1 MTRSIRRFPT
11 LAVLAALVLTCGLA
25 ERCSALILLTDVTP
39 EKANELGITV
49 RSRTRENDVWV
60 QMEFKT
66 TGPMKNFK
74 WADLEVKQGGKHLV
88 TVPILPRKP
97 ANDSPEE
104 SKQLAF
110 YIDPAALPNAAV
122 TVVVYDAPLTG
133 TGYRFKMKDFLP
145 SSASRKPAQT
155 ASSGR
160 RR

>member
-1 MTRSIRRFPT
+1 LVFLT
-11 LAVLAALVLTCGLA
+11 LLLLVCGLS
-25 ERCSALILLTDVTP
+25 ERCSALILLTDVTK
-39 EKANELGITV
+39 EKAKELGVTV
-49 RSRTRENDVWV
+49 RAITREDDVWV

-74 WADLEVKQGGKHLV
+74 WADLELTQGGKHLV

-97 ANDSPEE
+97 TNDSPEE

-110 YIDPAALPNAAV
+110 YIDPAALPNAIV
-122 TVVVYDAPLTG
+122 TVVVYDEPLTG

-155 ASSGR
+155 AASGR